1 MDQKDLDLN
10 ETLKPLDWFGLIIT
24 VITRE
29 DNFLFPFS
37 FFLFCNLLQ
46 IKSPECINVSEGG
59 KAQLCTCQQKTV
71 V

>member
-29 DNFLFPFS
+29 DNFLFPF
-37 FFLFCNLLQ
+37 FAIFC
-46 IKSPECINVSEGG
+46 KSSHRSVS
-59 KAQLCTCQQKTV
+59 T
-71 V
+71 